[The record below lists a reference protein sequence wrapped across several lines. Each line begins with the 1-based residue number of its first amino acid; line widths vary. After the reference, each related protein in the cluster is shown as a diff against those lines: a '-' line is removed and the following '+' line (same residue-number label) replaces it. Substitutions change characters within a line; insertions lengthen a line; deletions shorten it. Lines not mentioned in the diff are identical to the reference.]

1 MAKISSSPT
10 ENRAMK
16 PNKPFR
22 QKAEKQKIAPR
33 NVAAERSCKRSGVM
47 SQKLDMRYKF
57 NI

>member
-1 MAKISSSPT
+1 
-10 ENRAMK
+10 MK

-33 NVAAERSCKRSGVM
+33 NVAAERSCKRSGVI